1 MNIILSKHAKE
12 QMQLRNIA
20 EEIVWKMLSG
30 TKPYA
35 SENNLSVYHGLISE
49 NSKSYLIRIF
59 VNENVS
65 PNLVVTV
72 YKTSKINKYE
82 SKI

>member
-35 SENNLSVYHGLISE
+35 SENNLSVLSW
-49 NSKSYLIRIF
+49 
-59 VNENVS
+59 
-65 PNLVVTV
+65 
-72 YKTSKINKYE
+72 INF
-82 SKI
+82 